1 LEVKPNKKFKQS
13 QKNSPSPSPSP
24 SNDNGG
30 LDEEDNNFEF

>member
-1 LEVKPNKKFKQS
+1 MKPNKKFKQS